1 MKTIAMRRGSVMIV
15 KLSGELDH
23 AAAPKLAKV
32 LDGYIRDNDL
42 KELRLDMKGLT
53 LMDSSGIGV
62 LMGRYKRMKSKGGSV
77 SVCHMNKSIE
87 KVMQLSGLFQIL
99 ERVDGK
105 RGNVG

>member
-23 AAAPKLAKV
+23 AAAPKLAKE

-42 KELRLDMKGLT
+42 KE
-53 LMDSSGIGV
+53 
-62 LMGRYKRMKSKGGSV
+62 RMKSKGGSV

>member
-23 AAAPKLAKV
+23 AAAPKLAKE

-42 KELRLDMKGLT
+42 KELMKGLT

-99 ERVDGK
+99 KRVDGK